1 MSCGVLLCMSTILQ
15 YIVGFIQQERLVNVV
30 WGTTVYVYNPTV
42 QSRLST
48 TRTFS

>member
-15 YIVGFIQQERLVNVV
+15 YKVGFLQQERLVNVL
-30 WGTTVYVYNPTV
+30 WGITVCVYNPTV
-42 QSRLST
+42 HSRFYT